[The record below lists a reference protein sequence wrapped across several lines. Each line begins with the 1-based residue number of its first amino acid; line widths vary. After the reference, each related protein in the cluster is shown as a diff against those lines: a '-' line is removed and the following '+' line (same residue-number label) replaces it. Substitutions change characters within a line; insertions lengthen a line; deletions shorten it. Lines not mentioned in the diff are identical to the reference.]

1 MVLRGA
7 PTWGG
12 TPTWGDNNVAMGHIM
27 KFSGASIEKYDAVN
41 EELGWAG
48 EEGKPQGLLAH
59 AAGQIDNGFC
69 VVEWWN
75 SEADWDTFFSSRL
88 QPAFDKVGGIPHP
101 QVTRFPVHRSYPV

>member
-12 TPTWGDNNVAMGHIM
+12 TPTWGDNNVAMGHIL